1 MFRIVRASNF
11 DTDWFNEEFILW
23 PMKEK
28 SCRTIVDVLNESPD
42 STGYWYKVVGED
54 YKLRIGMEA

>member
-11 DTDWFNEEFILW
+11 DEGWFNEEFILW

-28 SCRTIVDVLNESPD
+28 SCRTIVDALNESTD
-42 STGYWYKVVGED
+42 SIEYWYKVVDED
-54 YKLRIGMEA
+54 YKLYIGMEA